1 MSGPLKYLVIKN
13 TIKEQLLSGVL
24 KYGDKVPS
32 EAELCEQYDVSRI
45 SAKEHWM
52 NWHMKVILS
61 GKEVV
66 EAL

>member
-1 MSGPLKYLVIKN
+1 MEIRYHRKRNSVNNMMS
-13 TIKEQLLSGVL
+13 
-24 KYGDKVPS
+24 
-32 EAELCEQYDVSRI
+32 AESVQ
-45 SAKEHWM
+45 KEHWM